1 MSKTT
6 EQYKIQKYSKGV
18 ISLLL
23 GVDLI
28 LLSLK
33 IANNSSFFNILKTL
47 FLGNILLIGICICM
61 YGLLYMADI

>member
-1 MSKTT
+1 MRELTD
-6 EQYKIQKYSKGV
+6 QQKIQKYSKGV
-18 ISLLL
+18 IRLLL

-28 LLSLK
+28 ILSLK

-47 FLGNILLIGICICM
+47 FLGNMLLVGICVCM

>member
-1 MSKTT
+1 MRELTD
-6 EQYKIQKYSKGV
+6 QQKIQKYSKG
-18 ISLLL
+18 IIRLLL

-28 LLSLK
+28 ILSLK

-47 FLGNILLIGICICM
+47 FLGNMLLVGICVCM